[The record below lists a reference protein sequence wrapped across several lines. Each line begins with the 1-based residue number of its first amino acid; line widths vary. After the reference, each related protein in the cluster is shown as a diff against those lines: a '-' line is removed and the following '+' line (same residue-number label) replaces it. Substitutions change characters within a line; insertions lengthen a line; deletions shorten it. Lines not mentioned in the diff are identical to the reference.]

1 MPNSNEQQAC
11 SLSHLVS
18 LSLSHCVSL
27 PLCAREKEE
36 NAFILTH
43 EHAKIWLLGSKTLIA
58 KCEYQNNQ
66 CVTQVTYYT
75 DYTRTVFEAESINIC
90 IGS

>member
-1 MPNSNEQQAC
+1 MPNSNKQQAC

-18 LSLSHCVSL
+18 LSRSHCVSL
-27 PLCAREKEE
+27 PLCACEKEE

-43 EHAKIWLLGSKTLIA
+43 EHAKIWLLVRKTLIA

-66 CVTQVTYYT
+66 SVKQVTYYT
-75 DYTRTVFEAESINIC
+75 DYTHTVFEAESINIC
-90 IGS
+90 LGS